1 MHAALEYLRDFNLV
15 CVAFRLLLATLAG
28 GVVGYGRTQKRQNA
42 GIRTYTLTSIG
53 AALTILIAMYE
64 YEMLKGPW
72 AEITKLTELK
82 FDGSRFSA
90 QVINGIGF
98 LAAGTIIAVQHQQV
112 SGLTTAIGLFASAC
126 LGIAAGSGFYEC
138 VLLAVIPIIITME
151 FMQPIEVIYKRK
163 LRNITIHVEYN
174 TVEDVNVITGT
185 ILERGAQ
192 IFDFDIERMKRD
204 GDKYPSAIVTIK
216 LSKESASHSG
226 ILSSLAELTCVRS
239 VQELIS

>member
-1 MHAALEYLRDFNLV
+1 M
-15 CVAFRLLLATLAG
+15 
-28 GVVGYGRTQKRQNA
+28 GYGRTQKRQNA

-138 VLLAVIPIIITME
+138 VLLAVIPIIITSRIFRPM
-151 FMQPIEVIYKRK
+151 FRV
-163 LRNITIHVEYN
+163 
-174 TVEDVNVITGT
+174 
-185 ILERGAQ
+185 LERRLCQ
-192 IFDFDIERMKRD
+192 D
-204 GDKYPSAIVTIK
+204 SV
-216 LSKESASHSG
+216 L
-226 ILSSLAELTCVRS
+226 L
-239 VQELIS
+239 VQEQLLLRKSQR

>member
-1 MHAALEYLRDFNLV
+1 MQAALEYLREFHFGSV
-15 CVAFRLLLATLAG
+15 VFRLLLATIAG

-53 AALTILIAMYE
+53 AALTILISMYE

-72 AEITKLTELK
+72 SEMTKLTELK
-82 FDGSRFSA
+82 FDGTRFSA

-98 LAAGTIIAVQHQQV
+98 LAAGTIIAVSHQQV
-112 SGLTTAIGLFASAC
+112 SGLTTAIGLFTSAC

-138 VLLAVIPIIITME
+138 VFLAVVPIVITME

-174 TVEDVNVITGT
+174 TLEDVNVIAGT

-192 IFDFDIERMKRD
+192 IFDLDIERMKKD
-204 GDKYPSAIVTIK
+204 GDKYPSAIVTVK
-216 LSKESASHSG
+216 LSKESPSHSG
-226 ILSSLAELTCVRS
+226 ILSSLAELACVRS